1 MISDKLYNSVF
12 KSASQRAEDLHKEVE
27 ETVGPETKSS
37 LINRYVMQKEAALM
51 QEFDKKL
58 REEMG
63 LPTYGKAK
71 IYPMSGHQIV
81 TDTNLMNPIRSI
93 YDASRIMTALI
104 MKNALTKDK
113 IDNLTLEEYQG
124 MCKKIFR
131 NNAEIPSQEAL
142 NNFKT
147 FAKKLAITDPMFMA
161 YLVKTPP
168 DMPYNIKNYEVIA
181 RDAVISEVCK
191 DISDG
196 REKPERL
203 KNFAEQRAKAV
214 TRGMNMSGFLAGK
227 ITTAILTV
235 GMSAISEV
243 VHNITN
249 REKFKD
255 LPKRDFLHPKEQ
267 VAELLNNFEQSMSE
281 FMTSEKLEEKEF
293 NEKESNNI
301 DNDKTHEVEKQMQ
314 ENGAKEE
321 NELSENIK
329 EQDELINPRN
339 FVETRF
345 ASIEEMKLA
354 IEQGV
359 PDGSFASYD
368 TLTIY
373 SPASDEFDNI
383 DKENTQINDSHEQIT
398 LNQKEEIR

>member
-27 ETVGPETKSS
+27 EIVGPETKSS

-71 IYPMSGHQIV
+71 IYPMSGHQII

-168 DMPYNIKNYEVIA
+168 DMPFNIKNYEVIA

-196 REKPERL
+196 REKSERL
-203 KNFAEQRAKAV
+203 KNFAEQRAKSV
-214 TRGMNMSGFLAGK
+214 TRGMDMSSFLVGK

-249 REKFKD
+249 RKKFKD

-281 FMTSEKLEEKEF
+281 FMTSENLEEK
-293 NEKESNNI
+293 
-301 DNDKTHEVEKQMQ
+301 MQ
-314 ENGAKEE
+314 KNGAKEE

>member
-1 MISDKLYNSVF
+1 
-12 KSASQRAEDLHKEVE
+12 
-27 ETVGPETKSS
+27 
-37 LINRYVMQKEAALM
+37 
-51 QEFDKKL
+51 
-58 REEMG
+58 
-63 LPTYGKAK
+63 
-71 IYPMSGHQIV
+71 
-81 TDTNLMNPIRSI
+81 
-93 YDASRIMTALI
+93 
-104 MKNALTKDK
+104 
-113 IDNLTLEEYQG
+113 
-124 MCKKIFR
+124 
-131 NNAEIPSQEAL
+131 
-142 NNFKT
+142 
-147 FAKKLAITDPMFMA
+147 MFMA

-168 DMPYNIKNYEVIA
+168 DMLYNIKNYEAIA

-196 REKPERL
+196 REKSERL
-203 KNFAEQRAKAV
+203 KNFAEQHAKAV
-214 TRGMNMSGFLAGK
+214 TNGMNMSGFLVGK
-227 ITTAILTV
+227 ITTAILTIGV
-235 GMSAISEV
+235 SAISEV

-281 FMTSEKLEEKEF
+281 FIASEKL
-293 NEKESNNI
+293 
-301 DNDKTHEVEKQMQ
+301 
-314 ENGAKEE
+314 EE

-329 EQDELINPRN
+329 EQDELINTRD